1 MCGTGKQ
8 GLGRHVS
15 QTKPTGT
22 WQDWLAD
29 RILRGLIGVA
39 LALPWRLRVRLIG
52 WFVRRVLAPLAGYH
66 KRAIKNLGYIYPDM
80 TDDRKRQI
88 ADAVADNAGRT
99 MIENYDT
106 DGLLAHTKD
115 QAITG
120 EGLVALEQARA
131 EGRPVMMVTA
141 HFANFEVPR
150 AALVNRGFQIGGL
163 YRPLSNPYFNAHY
176 AQNME
181 RLSGPVF
188 PQGSQGTMGLVRHIR
203 KGGIGVLL
211 FDIYVSGGR
220 SIPFLGK
227 PAPTQTSAAEIA
239 LRSKALLLPFFAIRQ
254 PNGLD
259 FEVQIDAPIPHSTP
273 EQMTLEMTQRLE
285 ERIKDH
291 PEQWFWIHRRW
302 SKTL

>member
-1 MCGTGKQ
+1 MAQ
-8 GLGRHVS
+8 A
-15 QTKPTGT
+15 KPTGT
-22 WQDWLAD
+22 WQDWVFD

-39 LALPWRLRVRLIG
+39 LALPWHQRVRFVG
-52 WFVRRVLAPLAGYH
+52 WFVRRILAPMVGYR
-66 KRAIKNLGYIYPDM
+66 KRALTNLSYIYPDM
-80 TDDRKRQI
+80 SDARKGEI

-106 DGLLAHTKD
+106 AGLLARTKD
-115 QAITG
+115 QQITG
-120 EGLVALEQARA
+120 PGLAAIELARA

-141 HFANFEVPR
+141 HFANFEIPR
-150 AALVNRGFQIGGL
+150 AALINRGFQIGGL

-203 KGGIGVLL
+203 KGGFGVLL
-211 FDIYVSGGR
+211 FDIYAAGGR
-220 SIPFLGK
+220 PIPFLGK
-227 PAPTQTSAAEIA
+227 PAMTQTSAAEIA
-239 LRSKALLLPFFAIRQ
+239 LRTKALLVPFFAIRRQ
-254 PNGLD
+254 DGLSFD
-259 FEVQIDAPIPHSTP
+259 VQIDAPIDHTSPD
-273 EQMTLEMTQRLE
+273 EMTLEMTRRLE
-285 ERIKDH
+285 ERIADH

>member
-1 MCGTGKQ
+1 VAQ
-8 GLGRHVS
+8 A
-15 QTKPTGT
+15 KPTGT
-22 WQDWLAD
+22 WQDWVFD
-29 RILRGLIGVA
+29 RILRGLIGTA
-39 LALPWRLRVRLIG
+39 LALPWSLRVRFIG
-52 WFVRRVLAPLAGYH
+52 WFVRRILAPMVGYRDRAMANLA
-66 KRAIKNLGYIYPDM
+66 YIYPDM
-80 TDDRKRQI
+80 PETRRRQI

-106 DGLLAHTKD
+106 QGLLERTKD
-115 QAITG
+115 QVISG
-120 EGLVALEQARA
+120 PGLAALEQARA

-176 AQNME
+176 AKNME

-188 PQGSQGTMGLVRHIR
+188 PQGAQGTMGLVRHIL
-203 KGGIGVLL
+203 KGGMGVLL
-211 FDIYVSGGR
+211 FDIYAAGGR
-220 SIPFLGK
+220 PISFLGK
-227 PAPTQTSAAEIA
+227 PAMTQTSAADIA
-239 LRSKALLLPFFAIRQ
+239 LRTKALLIPFFAIRRAD
-254 PNGLD
+254 GLTFD
-259 FEVQIDAPIPHSTP
+259 VQIDAPIEHTTA
-273 EQMTLEMTQRLE
+273 ERMTREMTERLE